1 MWIVYGDFLK
11 LLKECRDIAEKE
23 IQKISVE
30 DLKIA
35 LYYIKLQ
42 TNLEEMENIFTS
54 LMWKSVS
61 FFYRNNIINEN
72 LQNI

>member
-1 MWIVYGDFLK
+1 VYGDFLK

-42 TNLEEMENIFTS
+42 TNLEEMKNIFTS